1 MISKEENG
9 DNIPKREIVN
19 FNLIYR
25 NFANNGDQHVRRV
38 LYPPVSINLLGQLFH
53 QSLVRVP

>member
-25 NFANNGDQHVRRV
+25 SFANNGDQHVRRV
-38 LYPPVSINLLGQLFH
+38 LYQSVSSNLLGQLFH